1 MFNPAAIRE
10 FTPQNYDISNTV
22 PPPDCSVQGARLLI
36 QSQNSNGA
44 TQENGLYNDPFT
56 TMGSIG
62 TALPSAGQFNLYAS
76 EHNAL
81 ATSGGS
87 FYPQH
92 GAFPAGPLQPPNYH
106 LYQPFDSYRQEL
118 QPWQRATYDFFM
130 PAKMRE
136 ELQKKMFATQQVMPS
151 ESNARSLSLPLGLA
165 NALKIPACP
174 SSNAGTRCFP
184 STQTTERTRRLLGTR
199 VGYTRLRIAEPGD
212 TTPCGGSKV
221 KRFAQLVPVRE
232 LQSC

>member
-1 MFNPAAIRE
+1 
-10 FTPQNYDISNTV
+10 
-22 PPPDCSVQGARLLI
+22 
-36 QSQNSNGA
+36 
-44 TQENGLYNDPFT
+44 
-56 TMGSIG
+56 MGSIG

-92 GAFPAGPLQPPNYH
+92 GAFPTGPLQPPNYH

-130 PAKMRE
+130 PAKARE

-151 ESNARSLSLPLGLA
+151 ESHHILCFPPLGRAKALRFRPASARTLA
-165 NALKIPACP
+165 LAVSPRHQQQEEHVVFWVP
-174 SSNAGTRCFP
+174 
-184 STQTTERTRRLLGTR
+184 ELG
-199 VGYTRLRIAEPGD
+199 IQ
-212 TTPCGGSKV
+212 GS
-221 KRFAQLVPVRE
+221 E
-232 LQSC
+232 